1 MSVVAT
7 AEEDFNILDLCTGS
21 GAIAIAVYKEAEKNG
36 RPIKM
41 TAVDIS
47 EGALEL
53 AKENAE
59 ANEADILFLQSDLFT
74 RIRGRFDLIVSN
86 PPYIPTAEIDT
97 LQREVKDYEPHLA
110 LDGGAD
116 GLDIYR
122 RIAAE
127 APKYLTRGGTLIM
140 EVGAGQAADVVKMF
154 RGNTYSM
161 VVQDFN
167 GIDRY
172 VKIVM

>member
-1 MSVVAT
+1 
-7 AEEDFNILDLCTGS
+7 
-21 GAIAIAVYKEAEKNG
+21 
-36 RPIKM
+36 M

-47 EGALEL
+47 EDALEV
-53 AKENAE
+53 AKENA
-59 ANEADILFLQSDLFT
+59 AINEADILFIQSDLFK
-74 RIRGRFDLIVSN
+74 RIRGRFDIIVTN

-97 LQREVKDYEPHLA
+97 LQREVKEYEPRLA

-127 APKYLTRGGTLIM
+127 APKYLNRGGTLIM
-140 EVGAGQAADVVKMF
+140 EVGAGQASEIVKMF
-154 RGNTYSM
+154 RGNSYSM
-161 VVQDFN
+161 IIQDFN